1 MTYYEQRLSED
12 LDEIRAAVR
21 GVAGDVA
28 SGLERA
34 VRAIQTGDR
43 DMLHEVALDDVAVN
57 RRVRQVDAL
66 CHAFVARHL
75 PAAGHLRFI
84 SAVLR
89 LTVALERAGDY
100 AATVSRVVL
109 QLETKLS
116 DEVVGK
122 IVELAEL
129 SRSMFGDAIEA
140 FLDGDIEL
148 CAQAREQGRRI
159 DAIYDSIFH
168 ALVSE
173 EPRRPPFELA
183 SLLSIF
189 SKIERFSDQAKNIC
203 DQTTFAATGKARPAK
218 VFRVL
223 FLDEKNDFLS
233 PLAAAIARRSF
244 PEGGVYASAGW
255 APAVE
260 RHPNLARVT
269 ERFSLEVSSTRPRKV
284 RELTDFPVHYHVVVA
299 LNANPD
305 NDVPHIPYHTI
316 LRRWTDMPV
325 PTASEGPELDEG
337 LDALVHALSAR
348 IRKLMERLR
357 GKAAD

>member
-1 MTYYEQRLSED
+1 VRHYEQRLTED
-12 LDEIRAAVR
+12 LEEIRTAVKEI
-21 GVAGDVA
+21 ADAVA

-43 DMLHEVALDDVAVN
+43 DMLHDVALDDVAVN
-57 RRVRQVDAL
+57 RRVREIDGL

-89 LTVALERAGDY
+89 LMVALERAGDY

-109 QLETKLS
+109 QLETRLS
-116 DEVVGK
+116 PDIVNK

-129 SRSMFGDAIEA
+129 SHSMFGDAIRA
-140 FLDGDIEL
+140 FLDGDVEL

-159 DAIYDSIFH
+159 DAIYDSIFQ

-203 DQTTFAATGKARPAK
+203 DQTAFAATGQARGSK

-244 PEGGVYASAGW
+244 PEGGVYSSAGW
-255 APAVE
+255 APVAE
-260 RHPNLARVT
+260 RHPHLARVA
-269 ERFSLEVSSTRPRKV
+269 ERFSLEIPSARPRKV
-284 RELTDFPVHYHVVVA
+284 RELGDFPVHYHVVA
-299 LNANPD
+299 AINASPD

-316 LRRWTDMPV
+316 LRRWNDIPV
-325 PTASEGPELDEG
+325 PTATEGPELDEQ
-337 LDALVHALSAR
+337 LDALVRVLSAR
-348 IRKLMERLR
+348 IRTLMERLR